1 MKLNLQYADIQRQSS
16 VVDEMEL
23 FNQQS
28 AIESLLDECEALYR
42 TAEQLTIIQTTIK
55 RYGWTPS
62 MESLFGE
69 EFRDNNIGCSVEG
82 VVSAVGKG
90 IAAFARA
97 LVNVI
102 KKIISFVQNLLSK
115 RDKSRMSKVGDLPQ
129 KIGSIQNEKMNG
141 ANCPTKENIIKFC
154 DVIKKHY
161 TVELSASR
169 EDLGENAKVDVMR
182 KAYIDEFNSKCG
194 QEAQVDMSYKLKYS
208 VKAVSGK
215 RLREYGFVGMT
226 DLTAADNALQDALN
240 GANGVINDLKH
251 SGEETAKIAKALETH
266 TFREGSADTA
276 TLQATY
282 VFCRIIFNDLALLRR
297 TNGQFGNLIEVA
309 KKVSKG
315 YVSTGKAPTKQEM
328 EEESKDRDTQPEE
341 QQTPEPEKK

>member
-1 MKLNLQYADIQRQSS
+1 MKLNLQYADIQRQSF
-16 VVDEMEL
+16 VVDEIEL

-42 TAEQLTIIQTTIK
+42 TTEQLTVIQTAVK

-69 EFRDNNIGCSVEG
+69 EFHDNNIDCSVEG

-102 KKIISFVQNLLSK
+102 KKIITFVQNLLSK
-115 RDKSRMSKVGDLPQ
+115 RDKSRMSNVGDLPQ
-129 KIGSIQNEKMNG
+129 KIGSIQNEKMKG
-141 ANCPTKENIIKFC
+141 ANCPTKGNIIKFC
-154 DVIKKHY
+154 GIIKKHY
-161 TVELSASR
+161 DVDLSSSR
-169 EDLGENAKVDVMR
+169 GDLGENAKIDVMR

-194 QEAQVDMSYKLKYS
+194 QDAQVDLNYKLKAS
-208 VKAVSGK
+208 VGALNGR
-215 RLREYGFVGMT
+215 RLREYGFISMN

-240 GANGVINDLKH
+240 GAKGVINDLKH

-276 TLQATY
+276 ELQATY

-309 KKVSKG
+309 KKISKG

-328 EEESKDRDTQPEE
+328 EEESMNRDTQPEE
-341 QQTPEPEKK
+341 QT